1 VSHFFQIFAILHL
14 RPAWFLRILFRS
26 CCCPEAENA
35 MPQPRRADLR
45 EQDLHGLKY
54 FRLVGP
60 LLEPLHSDATHRDQ
74 AGNRQLFFDQYTG
87 LLLLTFFS
95 PIVTSLR
102 GLQQA
107 SGLAKVQK
115 LLGCERAALGSL
127 SEASRVFD
135 PALLR
140 QIIGDLARQALPLAH
155 GREAEALRGL
165 TAVDGTVLAA
175 LPKMAWALWREQ
187 HRALK
192 MHLQFDV
199 LKGVPSDATVTC
211 ANGPEI
217 EELRATLRPG
227 RLYVVDRGYAE
238 YQLFQDIIDAHSSF
252 IGRIRDNAVWTVV
265 EERPVSA
272 AARAAGVR
280 SDRVVHLGGAKS
292 GAVFQQPLRV
302 IAVDTGKTDSQG
314 RPEILLLA
322 TDRLDLDA
330 ELVALGY
337 RFRWQVELFFR
348 WFKCIL
354 GCRHLL
360 ATSRNGVTIQ
370 LYVGLIAS
378 LLISLWTGRKPTKR
392 TLEMLQFYF
401 SGWATAEEVQA
412 HLDRLDKHPQ

>member
-1 VSHFFQIFAILHL
+1 MA
-14 RPAWFLRILFRS
+14 
-26 CCCPEAENA
+26 
-35 MPQPRRADLR
+35 QPRRVDIHDK
-45 EQDLHGLKY
+45 DLHGLKY
-54 FRLVGP
+54 FQLVGP
-60 LLEPLHSDATHRDQ
+60 LLERLQSAAAARDQ
-74 AGNRQLFFDQYTG
+74 AGNRQLFFDQYAG

-102 GLQQA
+102 ALQQA

-115 LLGCERAALGSL
+115 LLGCQRAALGSL
-127 SEASRVFD
+127 SEAGRVFD

-140 QIIGDLARQALPLAH
+140 QIVGDLARQALPLAQ

-165 TAVDGTVLAA
+165 TAVDGTVMAA
-175 LPKMAWALWREQ
+175 LPKMAWALWRTEE
-187 HRALK
+187 RALK

-199 LKGVPSDATVTC
+199 LKGVPTDATVTS
-211 ANGPEI
+211 ANGPES
-217 EELRATLRPG
+217 EELRATLQAD

-238 YQLFQDIIDAHSSF
+238 YQLFQDIIDAKSSF
-252 IGRIRDNAVWTVV
+252 IGRIRDNAVWTVI
-265 EERPVSA
+265 EERPVSGA
-272 AARAAGVR
+272 AHADGVQ
-280 SDRVVHLGGAKS
+280 SDRVVYLGCVKS
-292 GAVFQQPLRV
+292 AAVFKQPLRV
-302 IAVDTGKTDSQG
+302 VQVDTGKTDSQG

-337 RFRWQVELFFR
+337 RFRWAVELFFR

-360 ATSRNGVTIQ
+360 ATSRDGVTIQ

-378 LLISLWTGRKPTKR
+378 LLISLWTGKKPTKR

-401 SGWATAEEVQA
+401 AGLATEEELQE
-412 HLDRLDKHPQ
+412 HIEKLQRHDS

>member
-1 VSHFFQIFAILHL
+1 MAQL
-14 RPAWFLRILFRS
+14 RRVDIR
-26 CCCPEAENA
+26 
-35 MPQPRRADLR
+35 DK
-45 EQDLHGLKY
+45 DLHGLKY

-60 LLEPLHSDATHRDQ
+60 LLERLQSDAAARDK
-74 AGNRQLFFDQYTG
+74 AGNRQLFFDQYAG

-102 GLQQA
+102 ALQQA

-115 LLGCERAALGSL
+115 LLGCQHVALGSL
-127 SEASRVFD
+127 SEAGRIFD

-140 QIIGDLARQALPLAH
+140 QIVGDLARQALPLAQ

-175 LPKMAWALWREQ
+175 LPKMAWALWRSDE
-187 HRALK
+187 RALK

-199 LKGVPSDATVTC
+199 LKGVPTDATVTS
-211 ANGPEI
+211 ANSPEI
-217 EELRATLRPG
+217 EELRATLQAD

-238 YQLFQDIIDAHSSF
+238 YQLFQDIIDAQSSF
-252 IGRIRDNAVWTVV
+252 IGRIRDNAVWTVI
-265 EERPVSA
+265 EERPVSV
-272 AARAAGVR
+272 AARADGVQ
-280 SDRVVHLGGAKS
+280 SDRVVHLGCAKS
-292 GAVFQQPLRV
+292 GAVFKQPLRV
-302 IAVDTGKTDSQG
+302 VQVDTGKTDSQG
-314 RPEILLLA
+314 RPEVLLLA

-337 RFRWQVELFFR
+337 RFRWAVELFFR

-360 ATSRNGVTIQ
+360 ATSRDGVTIQ
-370 LYVGLIAS
+370 LYVGVIAS
-378 LLISLWTGRKPTKR
+378 LLISLWTGKKPTKR

-401 SGWATAEEVQA
+401 AGLASEEELQE
-412 HLDRLDKHPQ
+412 HIEKLQKHDS

>member
-1 VSHFFQIFAILHL
+1 MA
-14 RPAWFLRILFRS
+14 
-26 CCCPEAENA
+26 
-35 MPQPRRADLR
+35 QPRRVDIR
-45 EQDLHGLKY
+45 DKDLHGLKY

-60 LLEPLHSDATHRDQ
+60 LLERLQNDATARDK
-74 AGNRQLFFDQYTG
+74 AGNRQLFFDQYAG

-102 GLQQA
+102 ALQQA

-115 LLGCERAALGSL
+115 LLGCQRAALGSL
-127 SEASRVFD
+127 SEAGRVFD

-140 QIIGDLARQALPLAH
+140 LIVGDLARQALPLAQ

-165 TAVDGTVLAA
+165 TAVDGTVMAA
-175 LPKMAWALWREQ
+175 LPKMAWALWRTDE
-187 HRALK
+187 RALK

-199 LKGVPSDATVTC
+199 LKGVPTDATVTS
-211 ANGPEI
+211 ANGSES
-217 EELRATLRPG
+217 EELRATLQAD

-238 YQLFQDIIDAHSSF
+238 YQLFQDIIDAKSSF
-252 IGRIRDNAVWTVV
+252 IGRIRDNAVWTVI
-265 EERPVSA
+265 EERPVRA
-272 AARAAGVR
+272 AAHAGGVQ
-280 SDRVVHLGGAKS
+280 SDRVVCLGCVKS
-292 GAVFQQPLRV
+292 AAVFKRPLRV
-302 IAVDTGKTDSQG
+302 VQVDTGKTDSQG
-314 RPEILLLA
+314 RPEVLLLA

-337 RFRWQVELFFR
+337 RFRWAVELFFR

-360 ATSRNGVTIQ
+360 ATSRDGVTIQ

-378 LLISLWTGRKPTKR
+378 LLISLWTGKKPTKR

-401 SGWATAEEVQA
+401 AGLASEEELQEYI
-412 HLDRLDKHPQ
+412 DKLHRHDGE

>member
-1 VSHFFQIFAILHL
+1 MA
-14 RPAWFLRILFRS
+14 RW
-26 CCCPEAENA
+26 AENSMA
-35 MPQPRRADLR
+35 QPRRVDIR
-45 EQDLHGLKY
+45 DKDLHGLKY

-60 LLEPLHSDATHRDQ
+60 LLERLQSDAAARDK
-74 AGNRQLFFDQYTG
+74 AGNRQLFFDQYAG

-102 GLQQA
+102 ALQQA

-115 LLGCERAALGSL
+115 LLGCQRAALGSL

-140 QIIGDLARQALPLAH
+140 QIVGDLARQALPLTQ

-175 LPKMAWALWREQ
+175 LPKMAWALWRTEE
-187 HRALK
+187 RALK

-199 LKGVPSDATVTC
+199 LKGVPTDATVTS

-217 EELRATLRPG
+217 EELRATLQAD

-238 YQLFQDIIDAHSSF
+238 YQLFQDVIDAKSSF
-252 IGRIRDNAVWTVV
+252 IGRIRDNAVWTVI
-265 EERPVSA
+265 EERPINDD
-272 AARAAGVR
+272 ARAGGVQ
-280 SDRVVHLGGAKS
+280 SDRVVHLGCVKS
-292 GAVFQQPLRV
+292 AAVFKQPLRV
-302 IAVDTGKTDSQG
+302 LEVDTGKTDSQG
-314 RPEILLLA
+314 RPEVLLLA
-322 TDRLDLDA
+322 TDRLDLGA

-337 RFRWQVELFFR
+337 RFRWAVELFFR
-348 WFKCIL
+348 WFKCVL

-360 ATSRNGVTIQ
+360 ATSRDGVTIQ
-370 LYVGLIAS
+370 LYVGIIAS
-378 LLISLWTGRKPTKR
+378 LLISLWTGKKPTKR

-401 SGWATAEEVQA
+401 AGLASEEELQE
-412 HLDRLDKHPQ
+412 HIEKLQRHDS

>member
-1 VSHFFQIFAILHL
+1 MAQL
-14 RPAWFLRILFRS
+14 RRVDIR
-26 CCCPEAENA
+26 
-35 MPQPRRADLR
+35 DK
-45 EQDLHGLKY
+45 DLHGLKY

-60 LLEPLHSDATHRDQ
+60 LLERLQSDATARDK
-74 AGNRQLFFDQYTG
+74 AGNRQLFFDQYAG

-102 GLQQA
+102 ALQQA

-115 LLGCERAALGSL
+115 LLGCQRAALGSL

-140 QIIGDLARQALPLAH
+140 QIIGDLARQALPLAQ

-175 LPKMAWALWREQ
+175 LPKMAWALWRTEE
-187 HRALK
+187 RALK

-199 LKGVPSDATVTC
+199 LKGVPTDATVTS
-211 ANGPEI
+211 ANGPEV
-217 EELRATLRPG
+217 EELRAALQAD

-238 YQLFQDIIDAHSSF
+238 YQLFQDIIDAKSSF
-252 IGRIRDNAVWTVV
+252 IGRIRDNAVWAVI
-265 EERPVSA
+265 EERPVNA
-272 AARAAGVR
+272 AARADGVQ
-280 SDRVVHLGGAKS
+280 SDRVVHLGCVKS
-292 GAVFQQPLRV
+292 GAVFKQPLRV
-302 IAVDTGKTDSQG
+302 VEVDTGKTDSQG
-314 RPEILLLA
+314 RPEVLLLA

-337 RFRWQVELFFR
+337 RFRWAVELFFR
-348 WFKCIL
+348 WFKCVL

-360 ATSRNGVTIQ
+360 STSRDGVTIQ
-370 LYVGLIAS
+370 LYVGIIAS
-378 LLISLWTGRKPTKR
+378 LLISLWTGKKPTKR

-401 SGWATAEEVQA
+401 AGLASEEELQE
-412 HLDRLDKHPQ
+412 HIDKLHRQES

>member
-1 VSHFFQIFAILHL
+1 MA
-14 RPAWFLRILFRS
+14 
-26 CCCPEAENA
+26 
-35 MPQPRRADLR
+35 QPRRVDVR
-45 EQDLHGLKY
+45 DKDLHGLKY

-60 LLEPLHSDATHRDQ
+60 LLERLQNDAVARDK
-74 AGNRQLFFDQYTG
+74 AGNRQLFFDQYAG

-102 GLQQA
+102 ALQQA

-115 LLGCERAALGSL
+115 LLGCQRAALGSL
-127 SEASRVFD
+127 SEAGCVFD

-140 QIIGDLARQALPLAH
+140 QIVGDLARQALPLAQ

-175 LPKMAWALWREQ
+175 LPKMAWALWRSDE
-187 HRALK
+187 RALK

-199 LKGVPSDATVTC
+199 LKGVPTDATVTS
-211 ANGPEI
+211 ANSSEV
-217 EELRATLRPG
+217 EELRATLQAD

-238 YQLFQDIIDAHSSF
+238 YQLFQDIIDAQSSF
-252 IGRIRDNAVWTVV
+252 IGRIRDNAVWTVI
-265 EERPVSA
+265 EERPVSI
-272 AARAAGVR
+272 AARAGGVQ
-280 SDRVVHLGGAKS
+280 SDRVVHLGCVKS
-292 GAVFQQPLRV
+292 GAVFKQPLRV
-302 IAVDTGKTDSQG
+302 VQVDTGKTDSQG
-314 RPEILLLA
+314 RPEVLLLA

-337 RFRWQVELFFR
+337 RFRWAVELFFR

-360 ATSRNGVTIQ
+360 ATSRDGVTIQ

-378 LLISLWTGRKPTKR
+378 LLISLWTGKKPTKR

-401 SGWATAEEVQA
+401 AGLATEEELQE
-412 HLDRLDKHPQ
+412 HIEKLQKHDS

>member
-1 VSHFFQIFAILHL
+1 MAQT
-14 RPAWFLRILFRS
+14 
-26 CCCPEAENA
+26 
-35 MPQPRRADLR
+35 RRADIHDK
-45 EQDLHGLKY
+45 DLHGLKY

-60 LLEPLHSDATHRDQ
+60 LLERLQSDATARDK
-74 AGNRQLFFDQYTG
+74 AGNRQLFFDQYAG
-87 LLLLTFFS
+87 LLLLSFFS

-102 GLQQA
+102 AIQQA

-135 PALLR
+135 PSLLR
-140 QIIGDLARQALPLAH
+140 QIIGDLAQQALPLAQ

-165 TAVDGTVLAA
+165 TAVDGTVLLA
-175 LPKMAWALWREQ
+175 LPKMAWALWRTDE
-187 HRALK
+187 RAVK

-199 LKGVPSDATVTC
+199 LKGIPLDATLTC

-217 EELRATLRPG
+217 EELRATLQPD

-238 YQLFQDIIDAHSSF
+238 YQLFQDIIDAKSSF
-252 IGRIRDNAVWTVV
+252 IGRIRDNAVWNLV
-265 EERPVSA
+265 EQRPVSA
-272 AARAAGVR
+272 AARAAGVQ
-280 SDRVVHLGGAKS
+280 SDRVVHLGCAKS
-292 GAVFQQPLRV
+292 GAVFKQPLRIV
-302 IAVDTGKTDSQG
+302 AVATGKTDSQG
-314 RPEILLLA
+314 RAEVLLLA
-322 TDRLDLDA
+322 TDKLDLDA

-337 RFRWQVELFFR
+337 RFRWAVELFFR

-360 ATSRNGVTIQ
+360 STSQNGITIQ
-370 LYVGLIAS
+370 LYVGIIAS

-401 SGWATAEEVQA
+401 SGWASLEELEA
-412 HLDRLDKHPQ
+412 HLNRLHPQAD

>member
-1 VSHFFQIFAILHL
+1 MAQA
-14 RPAWFLRILFRS
+14 
-26 CCCPEAENA
+26 
-35 MPQPRRADLR
+35 RRVDIHDK
-45 EQDLHGLKY
+45 DLHGLKY

-60 LLEPLHSDATHRDQ
+60 LLERLQNDATARDK
-74 AGNRQLFFDQYTG
+74 AGNRQLFFDQYAG

-102 GLQQA
+102 ALQQA

-115 LLGCERAALGSL
+115 LLGCQRAALGSL
-127 SEASRVFD
+127 SEAGRVFD

-140 QIIGDLARQALPLAH
+140 QIVGDLARQALPLAQ

-165 TAVDGTVLAA
+165 TAVDGTVMAA
-175 LPKMAWALWREQ
+175 LPKMAWALWRTDE
-187 HRALK
+187 RALK

-199 LKGVPSDATVTC
+199 LKGVPTDATVTS

-217 EELRATLRPG
+217 EELRATLQAD

-238 YQLFQDIIDAHSSF
+238 YQLFQDVIDAKSSF
-252 IGRIRDNAVWTVV
+252 IGRIRDNAVWTVI
-265 EERPVSA
+265 EERPVNA
-272 AARAAGVR
+272 AARANGVQ
-280 SDRVVHLGGAKS
+280 SDRVVRLGCVKS
-292 GAVFQQPLRV
+292 GAVFRQPLRV
-302 IAVDTGKTDSQG
+302 IEVDTGKTDSQG
-314 RPEILLLA
+314 RPEVLLLA
-322 TDRLDLDA
+322 TDRLDMDA

-337 RFRWQVELFFR
+337 RFRWAVELFFR

-360 ATSRNGVTIQ
+360 ATSRDGVTIQ

-378 LLISLWTGRKPTKR
+378 LLISLWTGKKPTKR

-401 SGWATAEEVQA
+401 AGLASEEELQE
-412 HLDRLDKHPQ
+412 HIEKLQRHDS

>member
-1 VSHFFQIFAILHL
+1 MA
-14 RPAWFLRILFRS
+14 
-26 CCCPEAENA
+26 
-35 MPQPRRADLR
+35 QPRRVDIR
-45 EQDLHGLKY
+45 DKDLHGLKY

-60 LLEPLHSDATHRDQ
+60 LLERLQSDATARDK
-74 AGNRQLFFDQYTG
+74 AGNRQLFFDQYAG

-102 GLQQA
+102 ALQQA

-115 LLGCERAALGSL
+115 LLGCQRAALGSL

-140 QIIGDLARQALPLAH
+140 QIIGDLARQALPLAQ

-165 TAVDGTVLAA
+165 TAVDGTVMAA
-175 LPKMAWALWREQ
+175 LPKMAWALWRTEE
-187 HRALK
+187 RALK

-199 LKGVPSDATVTC
+199 LKGVPTDATVTS
-211 ANGPEI
+211 ANSPEI
-217 EELRATLRPG
+217 EELRATLQAD

-238 YQLFQDIIDAHSSF
+238 YQLFQDIIDAKSSF
-252 IGRIRDNAVWTVV
+252 IGRIRDNAVCGVI

-272 AARAAGVR
+272 AARADGVR
-280 SDRVVHLGGAKS
+280 SDRVVRLGCVKS
-292 GAVFQQPLRV
+292 AAVFKQPLRV
-302 IAVDTGKTDSQG
+302 VEVDTGKTDSQG
-314 RPEILLLA
+314 RPEVLLLA

-337 RFRWQVELFFR
+337 RFRWAVELFFR
-348 WFKCIL
+348 WFKCVL

-360 ATSRNGVTIQ
+360 STSRDGVTIQ
-370 LYVGLIAS
+370 LYVGVIAS
-378 LLISLWTGRKPTKR
+378 LLISLWTGKKPTKR

-401 SGWATAEEVQA
+401 AGLASEEELQE
-412 HLDRLDKHPQ
+412 HIDKLHRQES

>member
-1 VSHFFQIFAILHL
+1 MA
-14 RPAWFLRILFRS
+14 
-26 CCCPEAENA
+26 
-35 MPQPRRADLR
+35 QPRRVDIR
-45 EQDLHGLKY
+45 DKDLHGLKY

-60 LLEPLHSDATHRDQ
+60 LLERLQSDAAARDK
-74 AGNRQLFFDQYTG
+74 AGNRQLFFDQYAG

-102 GLQQA
+102 ALQQA

-115 LLGCERAALGSL
+115 LLGCQRAALGSL

-140 QIIGDLARQALPLAH
+140 QIVGDLARQALPLAQ

-175 LPKMAWALWREQ
+175 LPKMAWALWRTDE
-187 HRALK
+187 RALK

-199 LKGVPSDATVTC
+199 LKGVPTDATVTS
-211 ANGPEI
+211 ANSPEI
-217 EELRATLRPG
+217 EELRATLQAD

-238 YQLFQDIIDAHSSF
+238 YQLFQDIIDAKSSF
-252 IGRIRDNAVWTVV
+252 IGRIRDNAVWAVI

-272 AARAAGVR
+272 AARADGVR
-280 SDRVVHLGGAKS
+280 SDRVVRLGCVKS
-292 GAVFQQPLRV
+292 GAVFKQPLRV
-302 IAVDTGKTDSQG
+302 VEVDTGKTDSQG
-314 RPEILLLA
+314 RPEVLLLA

-330 ELVALGY
+330 ELAALGY
-337 RFRWQVELFFR
+337 RFRWAVELFFR
-348 WFKCIL
+348 WFKCVL

-360 ATSRNGVTIQ
+360 STSRDGVTIP
-370 LYVGLIAS
+370 LYVGVIAS
-378 LLISLWTGRKPTKR
+378 LLISLWTGKKPTKR

-401 SGWATAEEVQA
+401 AGLASEEELQE
-412 HLDRLDKHPQ
+412 HIDKLHRQES